1 MKPLQVVVSMAVH
14 EATLAR
20 LRDRLPTGSDI
31 KFLPW
36 THRSEPAPAEIL
48 REAEVLL
55 CEYPPSNFADCARL
69 RWIQLNSV
77 GFSQLYGLGLPQRGI
92 RATNARGVFDV
103 PIAEWC
109 VAMMV
114 NLARDV
120 PGMLRN
126 QQQRLWDPGA
136 RFQGELRGS
145 VLGLYGYGG
154 IGRETARLA
163 KALGLEVWVL
173 ARSPIGARERTYVVP
188 GTGDP
193 QGRLPDRIFSPE
205 RKEEFFRGVD
215 YLVLAMPLTPQTRG
229 IVGAAE
235 LALLRP
241 PAAILNPA
249 RGPLIEE
256 QPLIAALR
264 ERRIRAAA
272 LDTHYRYPLPPEHAL
287 WGMENVILTP
297 HISGSSENPRFLER
311 IWDIFSRNMDLY
323 LRDEPLLNEVDAHE
337 LAAE

>member
-1 MKPLQVVVSMAVH
+1 MGKDE
-14 EATLAR
+14 EALGR
-20 LRDRLPTGSDI
+20 LRDRLPAGSNI
-31 KFLPW
+31 EFLPW
-36 THRSEPAPAEIL
+36 AHSSEPAPADILRDAEIL
-48 REAEVLL
+48 F
-55 CEYPPSNFADCARL
+55 CEYPPSNFTDCGRL
-69 RWIQLNSV
+69 RWIQLDSV
-77 GFSQLYGLGLPQRGI
+77 GFAQLYGLGLPQRGI

-109 VAMMV
+109 IAMMV

-126 QQQRLWDPGA
+126 QQQHVWDPSP
-136 RFQGELRGS
+136 RFQGELRGA

-163 KALGLEVWVL
+163 KQLGLEVWVL
-173 ARSPIGARERTYVVP
+173 ARSPIRPRERTYVVP

-193 QGRLPDRIFSPE
+193 QGRLPDRVLMADK
-205 RKEEFFRGVD
+205 KEEFFRGVD

-229 IVGAAE
+229 IIGAAE

-241 PAAILNPA
+241 SAAILNPA

-256 QPLIAALR
+256 EPLLTALR
-264 ERRIRAAA
+264 ERWFRAAA
-272 LDTHYRYPLPPEHAL
+272 LDTHFRYPLPPEHEL

-297 HISGSSENPRFLER
+297 HISGASQNPHFMARM
-311 IWDIFSRNMDLY
+311 WNIFSQNIDLY
-323 LRDEPLLNEVDAHE
+323 LRNEPLINEVDPAE
-337 LAAE
+337 LAAG